1 MARNKKITESQYAWV
16 QNGCLPD
23 SKYQPMPH
31 KEMNAA
37 QYRRAR
43 KVHSEQA
50 LKPYECH
57 YIPRGT
63 SAHDAR
69 TLPSTRVH
77 AADEK
82 QACAIAEKMLRRPVI
97 RAEVL
102 A

>member
-1 MARNKKITESQYAWV
+1 MARNKKTTESQYAWV

-37 QYRRAR
+37 QYRSAR
-43 KVHSEQA
+43 KVRGAQI
-50 LKPYECH
+50 LQPFECH
-57 YIPRGT
+57 YSPRGA
-63 SAHDAR
+63 SAHNAR
-69 TLPSTRVH
+69 ILPSIRVY
-77 AADEK
+77 ASDEK